1 MSNFLFDRLSR
12 TSIAAITSLF
22 LIANIPAIVV
32 AKPIK
37 IGPAT
42 TFDLKGCAKSSD
54 GQDVFCVGYFRNRD
68 ADKDIRVFRNSGTLI
83 TDYSG
88 KSYEPD
94 ELRVSAASCRR
105 DCYELSVTLVEG
117 VDYKVT
123 FIFKDVSLP
132 SLKIALLK
140 INTYG
145 IYGYTGDEIKIRNI
159 PVISK
164 NSSTGSNSGDS
175 NRNVAPSLTDQEEL
189 RNAANEVEKQN
200 RERIA
205 AARAEQQKQEREALV
220 RNAGESGSAPE
231 NTGSSWLQQQINQG
245 VLDLFGKPR

>member
-1 MSNFLFDRLSR
+1 MSNLLFDRVSR
-12 TSIAAITSLF
+12 TSIAAITSFF
-22 LIANIPAIVV
+22 LIASIPVIVV
-32 AKPIK
+32 AKPVK
-37 IGPAT
+37 IGTAT
-42 TFDLKGCAKSSD
+42 TFDLKGCTKSSD

-68 ADKDIRVFRNSGTLI
+68 ADKDITVYKEGTLI

-105 DCYELSVTLVEG
+105 DCYQLNVTLVEG

-145 IYGYTGDEIKIRNI
+145 TNGYSRYEIKTRNI
-159 PVISK
+159 PIISK
-164 NSSTGSNSGDS
+164 NSSTSSNSGDS